1 CFLQQQTG
9 FIKLNEEA
17 YYMSQAQADI
27 NWMQVLFVDGATL
40 LICIA
45 TLIIPTLL
53 VKNVKP
59 VKAIQFR

>member
-1 CFLQQQTG
+1 
-9 FIKLNEEA
+9 
-17 YYMSQAQADI
+17 MSQAQADI